1 VYFIID
7 KQSTLYSLPM
17 IVDFNEYYPKYDL
30 SLFSNVFFII
40 FFQSQTVKVI
50 PIEVHFFLTFVTLAI
65 NFILD

>member
-1 VYFIID
+1 
-7 KQSTLYSLPM
+7 M
-17 IVDFNEYYPKYDL
+17 IVDLNEYYPKYDL

-50 PIEVHFFLTFVTLAI
+50 PIEGHFFLTFVTLAI